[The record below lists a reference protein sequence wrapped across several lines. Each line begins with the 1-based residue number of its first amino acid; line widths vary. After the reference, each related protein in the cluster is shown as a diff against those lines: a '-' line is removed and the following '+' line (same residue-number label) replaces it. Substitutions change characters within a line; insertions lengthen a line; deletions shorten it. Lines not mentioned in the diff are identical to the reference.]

1 MVAVLSSRRYDN
13 SIQQAKA
20 CCTDKLKHVL
30 REFHKNSLFL
40 PKTTSTMLRL
50 TLILLFC
57 STLTLVF
64 SQSQRAEQLRKNV
77 VAISAR
83 GEKGFGFITGERNGE
98 LFIVTAAHVV
108 ENALADRQPVELKFF
123 EDYKKYEAN
132 VIRHNPGIDIA
143 LLAVKKPDYFS
154 WEENCLG
161 DIQIDA
167 PVGFVGKNGE
177 WYFPK
182 GPALGIVNDLDIPLN
197 LIKVDINSISQGSSG
212 APLISE
218 GGIVGMVLRTDGIT
232 AEAVDL
238 KWIAEN
244 PF

>member
-1 MVAVLSSRRYDN
+1 
-13 SIQQAKA
+13 
-20 CCTDKLKHVL
+20 
-30 REFHKNSLFL
+30 
-40 PKTTSTMLRL
+40 
-50 TLILLFC
+50 
-57 STLTLVF
+57 
-64 SQSQRAEQLRKNV
+64 
-77 VAISAR
+77 
-83 GEKGFGFITGERNGE
+83 
-98 LFIVTAAHVV
+98 
-108 ENALADRQPVELKFF
+108 LKFF

-238 KWIAEN
+238 NGLQRALSEYNYFFSLSGASGTPSTPANNTRSRTEPSN
-244 PF
+244 PDRPPPTATATPTPPRS